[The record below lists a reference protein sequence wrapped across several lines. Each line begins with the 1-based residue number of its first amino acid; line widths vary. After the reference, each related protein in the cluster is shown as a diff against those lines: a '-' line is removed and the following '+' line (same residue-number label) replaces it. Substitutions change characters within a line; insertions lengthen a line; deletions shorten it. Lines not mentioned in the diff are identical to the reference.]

1 MTQSPIRPA
10 STPTG
15 SPAKRGWFGRV
26 YDWMLEASRHR
37 HAERWLAVVSFSE
50 SSFFPIPPDVMLAPM
65 TLARPERWWRLAL
78 LTTLA
83 SVAGGALGYW
93 IGHTFIDSL
102 RPWIERLGYG
112 HAYTA
117 TVSFFALYGFWAII
131 VKGLTPI
138 PYKIFTIAA
147 GAAAMPLLPFLLASI
162 IGRGMRFFA
171 VAAIMRFAGPAIEPK
186 LSRWIDG
193 IGWATVGIVCVGL
206 VIWQV
211 SS

>member
-1 MTQSPIRPA
+1 MSETRF
-10 STPTG
+10 G
-15 SPAKRGWFGRV
+15 KRGLFGRI

-37 HAERWLAVVSFSE
+37 HAEPWLAVVSFAE
-50 SSFFPIPPDVMLAPM
+50 SSFFPLPPDVMLAPM

-83 SVAGGALGYW
+83 SVIGGALGYW
-93 IGHTFIDSL
+93 IGQTFIGAIL
-102 RPWIERLGYG
+102 PWIERIGYG
-112 HAYTA
+112 SAYAA

-131 VKGLTPI
+131 IKGLTPI

-147 GAAAMPLLPFLLASI
+147 GAAAMPLVPFLFASL
-162 IGRGMRFFA
+162 IGRGMRFFL
-171 VAAIMRFAGPAIEPK
+171 VAGVMRFAGHAIEPK

-193 IGWATVGIVCVGL
+193 IGWATVGIVV
-206 VIWQV
+206 VAIVAWQI